1 MADKNDYRE
10 KINMAGGIPEKIEL
24 HNELIEMLV
33 TDILALKKRI
43 EKLENR
49 SLKQIG

>member
-1 MADKNDYRE
+1 MPNKKAYKE

-33 TDILALKKRI
+33 AHILSLEKKI

-49 SLKQIG
+49 SI